1 MQCNI
6 WLVRDSGCDKPK
18 CLLQHVPS
26 TIGERDIKQLLG
38 CQYVNFKSI
47 SNEARHIGHMGI
59 KYDSRLEYNNVTLS
73 FDTVG
78 QTLRAKSKWNG
89 KKIKENY
96 TLDIAI
102 IYLHGMSLSLCVFCV
117 CSVCVINVAMLLGA
131 CESNKKKIKGN
142 E

>member
-1 MQCNI
+1 
-6 WLVRDSGCDKPK
+6 
-18 CLLQHVPS
+18 
-26 TIGERDIKQLLG
+26 
-38 CQYVNFKSI
+38 
-47 SNEARHIGHMGI
+47 MGI

-102 IYLHGMSLSLCVFCV
+102 IYLHGMSLSFVLCLCV
-117 CSVCVINVAMLLGA
+117 CSVCVINVAMFVGA
-131 CESNKKKIKGN
+131 CESNKKK
-142 E
+142 